1 MRPKSLLTLT
11 SALLALTL
19 ASCLHDLT
27 RLTTSTISTHVSLSA
42 DVLLTVEQDAG
53 SEAFVGDD
61 RIVRFNVNQSCSPRL
76 A

>member
-1 MRPKSLLTLT
+1 MRPKTSLTLT
-11 SALLALTL
+11 SALLSLTL

-27 RLTTSTISTHVSLSA
+27 RLTTSTISTHVSLST
-42 DVLLTVEQDAG
+42 DVLLAVEQDAG